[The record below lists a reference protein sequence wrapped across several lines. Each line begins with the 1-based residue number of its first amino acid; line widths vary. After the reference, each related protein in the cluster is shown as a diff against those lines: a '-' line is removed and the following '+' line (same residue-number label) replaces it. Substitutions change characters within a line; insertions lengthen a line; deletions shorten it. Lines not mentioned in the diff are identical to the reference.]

1 MGKREL
7 LIALAFVIVGAV
19 VYQFSAPPAKTSTSG
34 FSFSKLIDS
43 AKREV
48 RGNQSYAAPVRH
60 VTFPAGADIMD
71 LRLSGVAG
79 PVTITGE
86 DRADVDVALTVF
98 STGETEA
105 AAVATANKTKLLEDR
120 VGGALSLRVEFP
132 KEETQTS
139 AMVLKV
145 PRRLAVRV
153 DGNRETTVT
162 GVRALELLS
171 PARGTTRIEQIAERV
186 SGTQNGGAITLTGIG
201 SLKMT
206 LTRTRARL
214 SAIAGETTL
223 DVQDGDTEIAGSRGA
238 LTIDAR
244 RGDITI
250 RAQNGPV
257 KLSGSDGRVRL
268 IDGMGDVSADMRRAE
283 IDAELA
289 PSAAATL
296 STSDEELR
304 VSWRDD
310 ASVRVDA
317 VATNGTINAAD
328 WALTPAQSS
337 SESRVDGAIGRATA
351 TAPKVSLRNHGANIT
366 LKKSSKK

>member
-1 MGKREL
+1 M
-7 LIALAFVIVGAV
+7 
-19 VYQFSAPPAKTSTSG
+19 
-34 FSFSKLIDS
+34 
-43 AKREV
+43 
-48 RGNQSYAAPVRH
+48 
-60 VTFPAGADIMD
+60 
-71 LRLSGVAG
+71 
-79 PVTITGE
+79 
-86 DRADVDVALTVF
+86 
-98 STGETEA
+98 
-105 AAVATANKTKLLEDR
+105 
-120 VGGALSLRVEFP
+120 
-132 KEETQTS
+132 
-139 AMVLKV
+139 
-145 PRRLAVRV
+145 
-153 DGNRETTVT
+153 
-162 GVRALELLS
+162 
-171 PARGTTRIEQIAERV
+171 
-186 SGTQNGGAITLTGIG
+186 
-201 SLKMT
+201 
-206 LTRTRARL
+206 
-214 SAIAGETTL
+214 
-223 DVQDGDTEIAGSRGA
+223 QDGDTEIAGSRGA